1 MGSDEQQ
8 CLHIAPLALAAYV
21 VQLVVIWVVYVWVS
35 HRFAFPYYL
44 QVIGICFVAALFV
57 FTLAGA
63 FIFDSITS
71 KSVVTLLMSFL
82 FLSYYS
88 IYKQAAATSN
98 IFYGNFIFPVFSID
112 ARTTKLKSRSREI
125 AYGFYAIMVA
135 MSWSIYQ
142 AITGDTLNYAGG
154 AKQNGYFCF
163 ALPQLYWLQAYLRY
177 CV

>member
-1 MGSDEQQ
+1 M
-8 CLHIAPLALAAYV
+8 
-21 VQLVVIWVVYVWVS
+21 
-35 HRFAFPYYL
+35 
-44 QVIGICFVAALFV
+44 QVIGICFVVTLFV
-57 FTLAGA
+57 CTLAGS
-63 FIFDSITS
+63 FIFDFITS

-125 AYGFYAIMVA
+125 AYGFYAIIVA

-154 AKQNGYFCF
+154 AKQNGIFLF
-163 ALPQLYWLQAYLRY
+163 ALPQLYWLQAYRRY